1 MSFSLTPLALKC
13 QSFFFSLLISSLS
26 FCVFFS
32 LSLSFFLLHAAWW
45 GIEGGFE
52 VDYGLVFFSTWCNS
66 IASNQWTL
74 ILVLSTASWCWVK
87 MSDRWFV
94 DTHIGEALY
103 LCQGLISFL
112 YLVCKC
118 VYYADFMTLNY
129 FSFLCWKLNCFAC
142 QREKK
147 SLSVQYLSLVF
158 KSGFY
163 ITFAKWNI
171 LQFFSSYL
179 QN

>member
-1 MSFSLTPLALKC
+1 MFFSLT
-13 QSFFFSLLISSLS
+13 
-26 FCVFFS
+26 
-32 LSLSFFLLHAAWW
+32 LSFFLLHAAWW

-118 VYYADFMTLNY
+118 VYYADFMTLNSVFFAENWIVLHAKGKRNLCPY
-129 FSFLCWKLNCFAC
+129 NTSVLFLS
-142 QREKK
+142 Q
-147 SLSVQYLSLVF
+147 VF
-158 KSGFY
+158 ILLLPNEIFCNFFLHIY
-163 ITFAKWNI
+163 RIRKWNDLACYNI
-171 LQFFSSYL
+171 CRWFVQPL
-179 QN
+179 